1 MFDLG
6 MLQGAAKRKAGKMM
20 PTPGKTEVEV
30 TVEADDDGAGDV
42 AAELAACAKKYGV
55 PPEQMLADFKEFEA
69 QKYGGGGKEEP
80 MEPPVA
86 EEA

>member
-6 MLQGAAKRKAGKMM
+6 MLKGAAGRMAGKKGPAPM
-20 PTPGKTEVEV
+20 PGKTEVEV

-42 AAELAACAKKYGV
+42 AAKLAACAKKYGV
-55 PPEQMLADFKEFEA
+55 PPEQLMADFEEFEA
-69 QKYGGGGKEEP
+69 QKYGGGEAPE
-80 MEPPVA
+80 A